1 MAQGQTFSFHTTHT
15 AQLGKKQKLFYTTT
29 PWYLIQRLIRTL
41 CPSIINEQYLNTIA
55 QGSSILEQRKLFLF
69 ERYHKVIIEKW
80 ILLFKCPMKF
90 HTFFNVAQLVYKGFC
105 SEGLMLQYLQLENK
119 KQNYF
124 LISQWITQCQ
134 HFFHPFENF
143 YNHQTYSQPPTI
155 IKTRESNITFDE
167 RVLVKII
174 LKGQNYGFNYFI
186 PYP

>member
-15 AQLGKKQKLFYTTT
+15 TQLGKKQKLFYTTT

-41 CPSIINEQYLNTIA
+41 CPSITNEQYLNTIA

-69 ERYHKVIIEKW
+69 ERCHKVIIEKW

-90 HTFFNVAQLVYKGFC
+90 HTFFNVAQLFYKGFC
-105 SEGLMLQYLQLENK
+105 SAELMLQYLQLENK

-124 LISQWITQCQ
+124 FISQWITQCQ
-134 HFFHPFENF
+134 HFSILLKIFGIIKK
-143 YNHQTYSQPPTI
+143 YSQPPTI
-155 IKTRESNITFDE
+155 IKTRESNVTFDE